1 MDNVTL
7 CESGLKF
14 NTNTPLE
21 LYRVKKLFEK
31 EPETI
36 AWIDSWTEAQKSIDS
51 VFFDIG
57 ANIGIFSLYAAHKSK
72 YTKVFSFE
80 PVSDNYVALIANI
93 KINAMDNVR
102 AFNAALSNKN
112 KLSDLYINDLR
123 VGNSGAQID
132 EAVNEKQEFFQPSRV
147 ESVLCFSL
155 DNLISG
161 FQVPFPNFIKID
173 VDGHETD
180 ILSGMIKTLSDKRLI
195 SILVEFNNNQEL
207 NVWKE
212 RLQELGLKLDDRFDN
227 VDGHSRF
234 RRMKNNSTAIN
245 SIFSRYKTA

>member
-1 MDNVTL
+1 LENITL

-14 NTNTPLE
+14 NTSTPLE
-21 LYRVKKLFEK
+21 LYRAKTLFEK

-36 AWIDSWTEAQKSIDS
+36 AWINSWTEAQKSTES

-57 ANIGIFSLYAAHKSK
+57 ANIGIFSLYGAHKSK

-80 PVSDNYVALIANI
+80 PVSDNYAALIANI
-93 KINAMDNVR
+93 KINALDNVT
-102 AFNAALSNKN
+102 AFNVALSNKN
-112 KLSDLYINDLR
+112 KLSHLYINDLR

-132 EAVNEKQEFFQPSRV
+132 ESVNEKQEFFQPCRV

-207 NVWKE
+207 NVWKD
-212 RLQELGLKLDDRFDN
+212 RLQEVGLKLDNRFDN
-227 VDGHSRF
+227 IDGHSRF
-234 RRMKNNSTAIN
+234 RRLKNNSTAIN